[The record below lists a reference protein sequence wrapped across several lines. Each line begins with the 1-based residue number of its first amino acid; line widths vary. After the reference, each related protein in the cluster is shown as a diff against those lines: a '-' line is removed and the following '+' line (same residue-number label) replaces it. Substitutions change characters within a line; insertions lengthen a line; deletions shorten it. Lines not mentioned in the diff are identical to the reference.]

1 MAQTRPKTAS
11 KPAPGKPS
19 KRADAPDNQVAD
31 TDKYLRLDNQL
42 CFPLYA
48 ASRLITRLYQP
59 LLEPLGLTYPQY
71 IVLLILWEDA
81 PCTVSHIGQRAQLAT
96 NTVTP
101 LLKRLEAM
109 DVIVRTRNLDDE
121 RVVNISLT
129 RKGRSLK
136 HKCACI
142 PQQLFE
148 RAGYPLEEGVKL
160 KQQLDALLKHL
171 Q

>member
-1 MAQTRPKTAS
+1 MAKS
-11 KPAPGKPS
+11 KKSDSNIAIATPPDQA
-19 KRADAPDNQVAD
+19 ADPDRH
-31 TDKYLRLDNQL
+31 LRLDNQI

-48 ASRLITRLYQP
+48 ASRLVTRLYQP

-96 NTVTP
+96 NTLTP
-101 LLKRLEAM
+101 LLKRLELM
-109 DVIVRTRNLDDE
+109 GIIERTRASDDE

-129 RKGRSLK
+129 RKGKNLK
-136 HKCACI
+136 VKCACI
-142 PQQLFE
+142 PEELFK
-148 RAGYPLEEGVKL
+148 RAGYPLEQSLAL

-171 Q
+171 QLTPGQNP